1 MKGPGKDGGILHEIN
16 VTPFVDVMLVL
27 LIIFMVSAPLL
38 QTGVNVNL
46 PVSKAGQVSEGRD
59 RATLVLRP
67 NKQIELNQ
75 KVVNRNELKA
85 RLSALVQH
93 KPDLQVLVQADRNL
107 SYGFVAAV
115 MGDVR
120 QANVQRLGLMTEPGE

>member
-1 MKGPGKDGGILHEIN
+1 MIKNPRDGVLHEIN

-27 LIIFMVSAPLL
+27 LIIFMVSAPLM

-46 PVSKAGQVSEGRD
+46 PVSKAGQVTEGRD
-59 RATLVLRP
+59 RATLVLRA

-75 KVVNRNELKA
+75 KVLNRTELKA
-85 RLSALVQH
+85 RLSAMVKA

-115 MGDVR
+115 MGDAR
-120 QANVQRLGLMTEPGE
+120 SANVQRLGLMTEPGE

>member
-1 MKGPGKDGGILHEIN
+1 MIKNPRDGVLHEIN

-27 LIIFMVSAPLL
+27 LIIFMVSAPLM

-46 PVSKAGQVSEGRD
+46 PVSKAGQVTEGRD
-59 RATLVLRP
+59 RATLVLRA

-75 KVVNRNELKA
+75 KVLNRSELKA
-85 RLSALVQH
+85 RLSAMVKA

-115 MGDVR
+115 MGDAR
-120 QANVQRLGLMTEPGE
+120 SANVQRLGLMTEPGE

>member
-1 MKGPGKDGGILHEIN
+1 MMKTPRDGVLSEIN

-46 PVSKAGQVSEGRD
+46 PVSKAGQVTEGRD
-59 RATLVLRP
+59 RATLVLRA

-75 KVVNRNELKA
+75 KVLNRQELKA
-85 RLSALVQH
+85 RLSAMVQA

-115 MGDVR
+115 MGDAR
-120 QANVQRLGLMTEPGE
+120 SANVQRLGLMTEPGE